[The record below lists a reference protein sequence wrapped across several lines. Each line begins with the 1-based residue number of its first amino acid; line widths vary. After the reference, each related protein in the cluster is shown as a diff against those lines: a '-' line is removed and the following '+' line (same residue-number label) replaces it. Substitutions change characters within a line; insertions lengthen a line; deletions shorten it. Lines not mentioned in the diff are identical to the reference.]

1 MNIIYKVIDFL
12 YRVYEFV
19 IEEMVLFDVYNYL
32 IFKIFSFSF
41 FIYFMDKVIVVR
53 EWMLS
58 FEWNIDVLF

>member
-58 FEWNIDVLF
+58 FEWNIDVSF